1 MGLNRFE
8 SLLAF
13 WPEGPARLCTERRTE
28 AREAGRAGW
37 AELWRPGLSSCV
49 PPESEGSVFETCLN
63 ISCALRL
70 AGPGEVIRGST
81 GGLRETSWE
90 VTVVLVDSIWT
101 THSGRSWC
109 WMEGR

>member
-1 MGLNRFE
+1 M
-8 SLLAF
+8 
-13 WPEGPARLCTERRTE
+13 
-28 AREAGRAGW
+28 
-37 AELWRPGLSSCV
+37 
-49 PPESEGSVFETCLN
+49 FETCLN

-90 VTVVLVDSIWT
+90 VSVVLVDSIWT

-109 WMEGR
+109 CMEGR